1 MASLTN
7 EIGCPACSM
16 PGTGVHCSYCGEIM
30 RPQRITFKGILKSIP
45 DILFDLDHGL
55 LYTIPALIK
64 KPGETVR
71 RFFEGDRGRHYK
83 PLKFLLFIVAVS
95 AYLFIRFNIDGNN
108 QGLYESLM
116 TDKAAGKRIDSYSL
130 QVDQLVLL
138 TELPLLSLISWLF
151 FIKKNYSYGEHL
163 MAMAFFIGEVTLYRI
178 ILFPL
183 FIMLNHTSGVDTLNS
198 IYTFWILGYFTYAFY
213 DWMYPKKT
221 AGGFFLSLL
230 TIIVIFIVMAIV
242 SIILVPL
249 FVYLKLS
256 FFN

>member
-1 MASLTN
+1 MTSVPKETM
-7 EIGCPACSM
+7 CPACSM
-16 PGTGVHCSYCGEIM
+16 PGTGVHCGYCGEIM
-30 RPQRITFKGILKSIP
+30 RPQQITFKGILRSIP

-64 KPGETVR
+64 KPGETIR

-83 PLKFLLFIVAVS
+83 PLKFLLFTVAVS
-95 AYLFIRFNIDGNN
+95 AYLFIRFKIDGNN
-108 QGLYESLM
+108 TGLYESLWP
-116 TDKAAGKRIDSYSL
+116 DKAEGKLIDSYSL
-130 QVDQLVLL
+130 QVDQLMLL

-151 FIKKNYSYGEHL
+151 FIKKKYTYGEHL
-163 MAMAFFIGEVTLYRI
+163 LAMAFFAGEVTLYRI

-183 FIMLNHTSGVDTLNS
+183 FVMLNNTSGVDILNN
-198 IYTFWILGYFTYAFY
+198 IYTFWILGYFTYAIY

-230 TIIVIFIVMAIV
+230 TVIVLFIVMAV
-242 SIILVPL
+242 ANIILVPL
-249 FVYLKLS
+249 FVYLKIR